1 MPTLFDP
8 SAREKIVAR
17 LSNLTSDRRPLWGRL
32 DAARVQTHLSD
43 QLRMALGDVVCKPKN
58 TPFQYPVIR
67 QLIVY
72 VLPWPKGAPTAPEL
86 LATAPAEF
94 EADKQTLLQLIERVG
109 TRKPEESFGDH
120 PAFGRLSRRAWGVL
134 AWRHLDHHL
143 RQFGL

>member
-1 MPTLFDP
+1 MSSIFDP
-8 SAREKIVAR
+8 SDRGKIVAR
-17 LSNLTSDRRPLWGRL
+17 LSNLTPDRRPLWGRL

-43 QLRMALGDVVCKPKN
+43 QLRMAVGDVVCKPKN
-58 TPFQYPVIR
+58 TPFRYPVIQ

-86 LATAPAEF
+86 LATVPTEF
-94 EADKQTLLQLIERVG
+94 EADRKVLVQLIERVG
-109 TRKPEESFGDH
+109 TRKPEEPFGDH

>member
-8 SAREKIVAR
+8 SARGKIVSR

-32 DAARVQTHLSD
+32 DAARVQTHLAD
-43 QLRMALGDVVCKPKN
+43 QLRMAVGDVICRSKN
-58 TPFQYPVIR
+58 TPFRYPVLR
-67 QLIVY
+67 ELIVY
-72 VLPWPKGAPTAPEL
+72 LLPWPKGAPTAPEL
-86 LATAPAEF
+86 LATHPAEF
-94 EADKQTLLQLIERVG
+94 ETDRQTLLQLVERVG
-109 TRKPEESFGDH
+109 TLKPGVTFGEH

>member
-8 SAREKIVAR
+8 SAREKIIAR

-109 TRKPEESFGDH
+109 TRKPEESFGVH

>member
-8 SAREKIVAR
+8 SARGKIVSR

-43 QLRMALGDVVCKPKN
+43 QLRMAVGDVICQPKN
-58 TPFQYPVIR
+58 TPFRYPVLR
-67 QLIVY
+67 ELIVY

-94 EADKQTLLQLIERVG
+94 EADRQTLLQLIERVG